1 MAAGLATGAFS
12 TEQKSED
19 PFNLSYPNT
28 ADFGPL
34 GDLDK
39 LKAGGANS
47 EKFEPRDAVRQAL
60 GPILLIYLLQQNRFS
75 DGGNILQPVEAR

>member
-1 MAAGLATGAFS
+1 MAAGLATGAFA

-19 PFNLSYPNT
+19 LFHLGYLNT
-28 ADFGPL
+28 ADFGPV

-39 LKAGGANS
+39 LRARGAFS
-47 EKFEPRDAVRQAL
+47 EESEPRERVRQAL